1 MSIISTGL
9 TITSSY
15 GSWYIGELPIR
26 ADETS
31 VNQYCVEK
39 GYVSGGTFTQ
49 DNGRWANDG
58 GRWMNFFDTLSG
70 TTHWFNRF
78 GYDGIITSIIEP

>member
-58 GRWMNFFDTLSG
+58 NERISEPRRAPGPRMHTDTNS
-70 TTHWFNRF
+70 R
-78 GYDGIITSIIEP
+78 